1 VGIHPLRFDKELER
15 EFLKAVSEAYF
26 LFGDDVNSYR
36 DKLRQDIVV
45 VHTFETLGPA
55 RMKDDAA
62 NRSEATGRIHK
73 FYKTG
78 RPLFAKYMRFSQ
90 PVPLISQIATRF
102 RSSLVISRRGRDGES
117 EGRSDDLPTPAKSH
131 EGLAAIGLRKYR
143 RFS

>member
-1 VGIHPLRFDKELER
+1 
-15 EFLKAVSEAYF
+15 VSEAYF
-26 LFGDDVNSYR
+26 LFGDDVNSHL

-62 NRSEATGRIHK
+62 NRSEAMGRIHK
-73 FYKTG
+73 FHETG

-102 RSSLVISRRGRDGES
+102 RSSDW
-117 EGRSDDLPTPAKSH
+117 
-131 EGLAAIGLRKYR
+131 
-143 RFS
+143 